1 MPENADQKNF
11 ELGHFSRSVWI
22 TVWMK
27 EATYFQEYF
36 KNNLLYSFENKQQTV
51 KDILK
56 KNFSYFKFGFLKIF
70 WY

>member
-1 MPENADQKNF
+1 
-11 ELGHFSRSVWI
+11 
-22 TVWMK
+22 MK

-56 KNFSYFKFGFLKIF
+56 KNFSYFKFGFIKIF